1 MIFMIFYDIYNII
14 KNIIKNMYIITN
26 ISRKNKY

>member
-14 KNIIKNMYIITN
+14 KNFIK
-26 ISRKNKY
+26 KYVYNDKYFKKK

>member
-14 KNIIKNMYIITN
+14 KNIIKKYVYN
-26 ISRKNKY
+26 NKYFKKK

>member
-14 KNIIKNMYIITN
+14 KNFIK
-26 ISRKNKY
+26 KYVYNDKYLKKK